1 MSRRPISPGTRVG
14 WSSRTG
20 SKCRRARRAAEHPRA
35 CSYACVGHE
44 GDGAKGDGYRLA
56 SSRVSLVLAMEVAL
70 SRRQTKSAA
79 RNPPVDPRHE
89 PCQPTLGCSPD
100 PWRTPQAR
108 HQCGSNLG
116 RQIYGRSTGT
126 PIARM
131 EDVPARCCTGLCQF
145 RPNRVK
151 YGRTRTTST
160 TLFRVCQQCRVSV
173 SPGRVRDYSYAWHAG
188 VQAKLAERA
197 VRRKMRRSQ
206 SPSLLSP
213 PRASLRADRR

>member
-1 MSRRPISPGTRVG
+1 MH
-14 WSSRTG
+14 
-20 SKCRRARRAAEHPRA
+20 A
-35 CSYACVGHE
+35 VGHE

-116 RQIYGRSTGT
+116 RQIYGRSAGT

-173 SPGRVRDYSYAWHAG
+173 VREPHGHA
-188 VQAKLAERA
+188 VKCA
-197 VRRKMRRSQ
+197 VIRSAPVVDALPDLGTLKA
-206 SPSLLSP
+206 PSGDQHSLK
-213 PRASLRADRR
+213 SLRECCVIRVTAIRLAFSGSLA

>member
-1 MSRRPISPGTRVG
+1 
-14 WSSRTG
+14 
-20 SKCRRARRAAEHPRA
+20 
-35 CSYACVGHE
+35 
-44 GDGAKGDGYRLA
+44 
-56 SSRVSLVLAMEVAL
+56 MEVAL

-89 PCQPTLGCSPD
+89 RCQPTLGCSPD

-116 RQIYGRSTGT
+116 RQIYGRSAGT

-173 SPGRVRDYSYAWHAG
+173 SPGRVRDYSPLPTPGTQGFRQNSPSAPCGGKCA
-188 VQAKLAERA
+188 ARSRPPCS
-197 VRRKMRRSQ
+197 VRRGHLCAPTAVENRLRRNQPSPRPMRTESTLIANRSQ
-206 SPSLLSP
+206 AWRSKNSGDSKTPTRDWAP
-213 PRASLRADRR
+213 KPA